1 MTRWLRDLATAI
13 ILAVTTSGFACAQ
26 SGNLAMMPNAAWAT
40 PLSDSE
46 MGELRG
52 GFDGL
57 AFSVFFTGSIDS
69 LGNTTSSTGTTTT
82 GAPPPNVTVSDG
94 TVRIS
99 SLVGNFQG
107 ANGIFQIAQVPG
119 SFNVVNNNLFVQ
131 VALISVTNPT
141 LIPNLATLL
150 GPPLH

>member
-1 MTRWLRDLATAI
+1 MAKLLCAIAAMAVLVLTAAPPALA
-13 ILAVTTSGFACAQ
+13 Q
-26 SGNLAMMPNAAWAT
+26 GNLALMPNAAWAK

-46 MGELRG
+46 MGDLRG

-69 LGNTTSSTGTTTT
+69 LGNTSTTSGTGTT
-82 GAPPPNVTVSDG
+82 GAPPPDVTVSDG

-119 SFNVVNNNLFVQ
+119 NFNIVNNNLFVQ
-131 VALISVTNPT
+131 VALITVSNAT
-141 LIPNLATLL
+141 LIPSLATLL
-150 GPPLH
+150 GPPIR